1 MLHQNPPKYSFNH
14 QKIIIIALAY
24 VGVITGAGLSSG
36 QEIFQYFASFG
47 KMGMIGVVI
56 LGVLHAIFG
65 GIILALG
72 SFYRANEH
80 SQVLD
85 NIAGPWVTKLLD
97 WSLIVSGFTL
107 GFVMI
112 AGAGA
117 NLNQEFGAP
126 TWLGA
131 ALCSL
136 LVIGISMLNFEK
148 VTAVIGIFTPI
159 VVFIIFALTLYTF
172 VGKSYDWDYLDRI
185 ALSEPQIFPNAW
197 LSLINYYALCIM
209 AGASMAFVLGGK
221 TMYVGEAA
229 RGGFLGGALIGLIS
243 ACTAFTIFANIDL
256 ILDADLPMQLLVAN
270 VHPWLGTLMSFII
283 FAMIFNTAISLY
295 YSLAKRFSGDD
306 NQRFKWILIG
316 LVLVGFIL
324 SFAGFKKLV
333 SIMFPIIGYIGML
346 LLVVLLLAWIKNH
359 KKIKTERINRRH
371 IYALMQKKLDDSQSF
386 NKTDEKQLN
395 KLIENSVINDQEIK
409 QDMTQLVKD
418 NLDKS

>member
-209 AGASMAFVLGGK
+209 TGASMAFVLGGK

-324 SFAGFKKLV
+324 TLQ
-333 SIMFPIIGYIGML
+333 
-346 LLVVLLLAWIKNH
+346 VLKNW
-359 KKIKTERINRRH
+359 
-371 IYALMQKKLDDSQSF
+371 SQSCSPSLA
-386 NKTDEKQLN
+386 T
-395 KLIENSVINDQEIK
+395 
-409 QDMTQLVKD
+409 LVCCF
-418 NLDKS
+418 LSCCCWHG